1 MAKISHI
8 CTYMYVLLFGLEV
21 VSYLASCH
29 DVTKVVLPWCHL
41 RPRGRVY
48 GGGSTHCAAT
58 AAAAVTHIPKMCA
71 SLKESRSS

>member
-41 RPRGRVY
+41 RPLERATALLRSYRG
-48 GGGSTHCAAT
+48 AT
-58 AAAAVTHIPKMCA
+58 AALLT
-71 SLKESRSS
+71 